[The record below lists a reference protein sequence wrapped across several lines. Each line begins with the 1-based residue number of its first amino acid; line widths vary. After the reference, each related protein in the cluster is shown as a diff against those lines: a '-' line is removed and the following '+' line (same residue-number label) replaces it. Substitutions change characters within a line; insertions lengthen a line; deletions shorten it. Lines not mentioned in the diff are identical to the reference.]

1 MIYNKS
7 KAKDIIDDRKNIN
20 TIVSDT
26 ITKMANIVGRTLG
39 PGGNPVLIDRGDLAP
54 LITKDGVTV
63 AKSLGVAD
71 AAANIVVDACK
82 EICINTATEAG
93 DGTTTAIVLADAL
106 VSHGQDFLNTNPKY
120 NPQKMINELKDA
132 YEKVVVSFLEK
143 NAIETTTEEQLQYV
157 ATISANGD
165 TEIANAVVE
174 AVSSAG
180 DNGTVL
186 ITEGQG
192 RNIVVDTVDGFVITT
207 GLKELGQIG
216 PAFINDKAGQQV
228 KMDAGRVFL
237 YDGALNDLHV
247 PAAIQDAIADDA
259 GFTDGA
265 PLVVFAHSFSDA
277 VVDKFAK
284 TTKSGLTI
292 VPVKTPRT
300 GLPNGASMFL
310 DDMAA
315 YCGAT
320 VINVGNVEDL
330 DEDDFGTFTEARVN
344 MYESFIIGTPEL
356 DSINKR
362 VEQLKAIEEQAFSE
376 MDRSWVRSAIA
387 KLTCGVSTIV
397 VGGTTDLEIREK
409 KGRVEDA
416 VEAVRSAIAE
426 GIITGGC
433 TTQLTLSKVL
443 LEHEEFKPSWTI
455 LSSALKAPFRLL
467 LDNCGED
474 VDSVWSALEIEID
487 AAVRDNRL
495 PILAFDA
502 NNHKVDDPLTIGL
515 IEPAKVCRVSINNA
529 LSVASLLTTLGG
541 IVVVPRD
548 AGMEQQM
555 ELANSAFQNMMST
568 VDE

>member
-7 KAKDIIDDRKNIN
+7 KAKDIIDSKEKIN
-20 TIVSDT
+20 EIVGDT

-63 AKSLGVAD
+63 AKSLGISN

-106 VSHGQDFLNTNPKY
+106 VSNGQRFLAANPKY

-132 YEKVVVSFLEK
+132 YTSVVVPFLEK
-143 NAIETTTEEQLQYV
+143 NAIETTTEDQLLYV

-165 TEIANAVVE
+165 KEIATAVVE
-174 AVSSAG
+174 AVSAAG

-192 RNIVVDTVDGFVITT
+192 RAITVDTVDGFVVTT

-247 PAAIQDAIADDA
+247 PAAIQDALADDA
-259 GFTDGA
+259 GYTDGA
-265 PLVVFAHSFSDA
+265 PIVVFAHDFSDP
-277 VVDKFAK
+277 VLDKFAK
-284 TTKSGLTI
+284 TTKSGLSI
-292 VPVKTPRT
+292 IPVKSPRS

-310 DDMAA
+310 DDMAS
-315 YCGAT
+315 YCSAT
-320 VINVGNVEDL
+320 VINAGNVGDL
-330 DEDDFGTFTEARVN
+330 DEDDFGSFTEARVN
-344 MYESFIIGTPEL
+344 MYESFIIGTPEI
-356 DSINKR
+356 DSVNER
-362 VEQLKAIEEQAFSE
+362 VTQLKAIEEQAFSE

-433 TTQLTLSKVL
+433 TSQLTLSKIL
-443 LEHEEFKPSWTI
+443 TDHDEFKPSWAI
-455 LSSALKAPFRLL
+455 LANALKAPFRLL

-474 VDSVWSALEIEID
+474 VDSVWFAIESEINAAAL
-487 AAVRDNRL
+487 DNRL
-495 PILAFDA
+495 PTIAFDA
-502 NNHKVDDPLTIGL
+502 NNHNVANPLEIGL

-541 IVVVPRD
+541 IVVVPVNSEL
-548 AGMEQQM
+548 EQQM
-555 ELANSAFQNMMST
+555 ELADRAFQNMMNT
-568 VDE
+568 VED